1 MTDNYSPIQPRLLLY
16 PGDTVTPGLVVEL
29 VSAFTAQTG
38 QLIGPDDVDR
48 TSLYC
53 SATPG
58 APSGNQLTGHSIGIG
73 SGTIVPGE
81 YNYYLTGTYDGGQVT
96 TWYWP
101 ITVGAKLGGS
111 S

>member
-1 MTDNYSPIQPRLLLY
+1 MTDNYSPIQPRLLLF
-16 PGDTVTPGLVVEL
+16 PGDTVSPALVVEL
-29 VSAFTAQTG
+29 VSAFTAISG
-38 QLIGPDDVDR
+38 LLIGPDDVDR
-48 TSLYC
+48 TSLYT
-53 SATPG
+53 SGSPSF
-58 APSGNQLTGHSIGIG
+58 SGNQLTGHSIGIG
-73 SGTIVPGE
+73 SGTLVPGE